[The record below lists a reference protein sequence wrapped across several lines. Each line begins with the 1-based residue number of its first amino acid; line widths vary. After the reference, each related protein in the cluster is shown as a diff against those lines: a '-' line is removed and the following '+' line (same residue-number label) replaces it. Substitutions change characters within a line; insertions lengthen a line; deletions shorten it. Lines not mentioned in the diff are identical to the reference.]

1 MIKIIDIDELFDK
14 YISDFVYQNIG
25 KVKPEE
31 IENQIPKLYEEFGD
45 KALDELDGKTP
56 NNYYLQFEITDLI
69 ECLKS
74 HINQGI
80 SVSDFLCEAITKN
93 KENELALVNSLDDK
107 DEEFTLYVMNMLA
120 DMSSQKCLNKFL
132 EFILWDYSSPIKELA
147 TEHLKGFANIVK
159 DQILMQFNDLD
170 ESVREYLSEILSM
183 CEKEDKVFD
192 ILINQF
198 VKNPKKI
205 PIYAGY
211 LSKYGDQRALPFLMT
226 QIEREDITYADFE
239 ELRFAIE
246 VLGGEYNKIRDFNKD
261 KTYKK
266 IKTRNKENH

>member
-45 KALDELDGKTP
+45 KSLDELDGFAP
-56 NNYYLQFEITDLI
+56 NNYYLQFEIEKLI
-69 ECLKS
+69 ECLKT
-74 HINQGI
+74 HIDRGI
-80 SVSDFLCEAITKN
+80 SVSDFLCEAITKD
-93 KENELALVNSLDDK
+93 KENELALVNALEDK
-107 DEEFTLYVMNMLA
+107 DEEFTLYLMNMLA
-120 DMSSQKCLNKFL
+120 DMGSEKCADKFL

-147 TEHLKGFANIVK
+147 TEHLKSISHIVK
-159 DQILMQFNDLD
+159 DQILAQFDGYD
-170 ESVREYLSEILSM
+170 ESVKEYLSEILST
-183 CEKEDKVFD
+183 CEKEDKIFD

-198 VKNPKKI
+198 VKNPSKI

-226 QIEREDITYADFE
+226 QIEREDIDYADFE

-266 IKTRNKENH
+266 IKTRTKEKH

>member
-45 KALDELDGKTP
+45 KTLDELDGKTP
-56 NNYYLQFEITDLI
+56 NTYYLDFDILDLI

-74 HINQGI
+74 HINQGV

-93 KENELALVNSLDDK
+93 PDSEIALVNSLDDK
-107 DEEFTLYVMNMLA
+107 EEEFTLYIMNMLA
-120 DMSSQKCLNKFL
+120 DIGSKKCANKFL
-132 EFILWDYSSPIKELA
+132 EFILWDYSLPIKELA
-147 TEHLKGFANIVK
+147 TEHLKGISNLVK
-159 DQILMQFNDLD
+159 DQILIQFSDCD
-170 ESVREYLSEILSM
+170 ENVKEYLSEILST
-183 CEKEDKVFD
+183 CQKEDKIFD

-198 VKNPKKI
+198 IKNPKKI

-226 QIEREDITYADFE
+226 QIEREDISYADFE

-266 IKTRNKENH
+266 IKSKSKEKH